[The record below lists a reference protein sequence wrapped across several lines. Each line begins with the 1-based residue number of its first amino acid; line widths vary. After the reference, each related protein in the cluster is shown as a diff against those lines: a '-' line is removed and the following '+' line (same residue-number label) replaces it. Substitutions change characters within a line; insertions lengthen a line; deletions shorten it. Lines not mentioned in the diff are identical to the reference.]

1 MSQSIELE
9 VSNDLADDQPE
20 NISRTLWALAWP
32 AVLLNSLGVLN
43 NLLDSAFIGH
53 LPRSALVAYGGITN
67 IQFLLFSLAMAVS
80 TAATALVS
88 RAYGAG
94 EIEEFRRSCKQS
106 VMVAIGAGIVLAL
119 LGFLAAPS
127 TANLF
132 LPDNEI
138 EGKRLMIQFLGV
150 YAIGLP
156 AIYIIQALAGSMRGI
171 GDTKSPMVISG
182 IQILLHILLNFILIF
197 PPRQGPGG
205 IVIPGFKMGLMGTA
219 TALSISAWIS
229 AISYLIY
236 SGKTPLG
243 SMLKLTVPLVSYV
256 QRIIRI
262 AFPAAVMA
270 VLRVASLAV
279 FTVVLKFSSDAGNA
293 VAAMR
298 PGFALESVMFMPS
311 FGLSMAVAA
320 LVGQSLGMKR
330 PERAERIAWLGA
342 HHAAIVTGLLSVP
355 IFIFS
360 PQIAE
365 LMIVGKPIIAHQATV
380 LLRYLSVTEVGF
392 AYAMVMLGAMQGAGD
407 TKTPLWITIFSL
419 WGLRVPLAILLAL
432 GAGTTI
438 SMGSSDWKMPFG
450 FGLGAVGAWIAMSST
465 QFVQGILSMILFKRG
480 RWKTQKV

>member
-1 MSQSIELE
+1 
-9 VSNDLADDQPE
+9 
-20 NISRTLWALAWP
+20 
-32 AVLLNSLGVLN
+32 
-43 NLLDSAFIGH
+43 
-53 LPRSALVAYGGITN
+53 
-67 IQFLLFSLAMAVS
+67 MAVG
-80 TAATALVS
+80 TASTALVS

-94 EIEEFRRSCKQS
+94 ELGEFRRSCKQS
-106 VMVAIGAGIVLAL
+106 VMVAIGCGILLAVV
-119 LGFLAAPS
+119 GFLAAPS

-132 LPDNEI
+132 LPNGET
-138 EGKRLMIQFLGV
+138 EGKRLMIQFLGIYV
-150 YAIGLP
+150 LGLP
-156 AIYIIQALAGSMRGI
+156 AIYIIQSLAGSMRGI

-205 IVIPGFKMGLMGTA
+205 IGIPGFNLGLQGSA

-229 AISYLIY
+229 AIGYLIY

-243 SMLKLTVPLVSYV
+243 NMLKLTVPMMSYV
-256 QRIIRI
+256 RRVVRI
-262 AFPAAVMA
+262 AFPTAVMA

-298 PGFALESVMFMPS
+298 PGFAIESVMFMPS

-330 PERAERIAWLGA
+330 PDRAERIAWLGA
-342 HHAAIVTGLLSVP
+342 HHAALVTGMLSVP
-355 IFIFS
+355 IFIFA

-365 LMIVGKPIIAHQATV
+365 LMIVGKPVIAHQATV
-380 LLRYLSVTEVGF
+380 LLRYLCITEVGF

-407 TKTPLWITIFSL
+407 TKTPLWITLFSL
-419 WGLRVPLAILLAL
+419 WGLRVPMAILLAL
-432 GAGTTI
+432 GAGTTV
-438 SMGSSDWKMPFG
+438 SFGAVDWKLP
-450 FGLGAVGAWIAMSST
+450 FGLGLGAGGAWIAMSAT